1 MSMLSN
7 SGTNSAAVMYPV
19 KPIFD
24 HNIKIDIPDVM
35 YKVASFHGGNL
46 PKQVSN
52 SNFFISSYNSHANKG
67 MIVVSINA

>member
-7 SGTNSAAVMYPV
+7 SGANSTAVMYPV

-46 PKQVSN
+46 PKQVRN
-52 SNFFISSYNSHANKG
+52 SNFLLVRTTA
-67 MIVVSINA
+67 VPINA